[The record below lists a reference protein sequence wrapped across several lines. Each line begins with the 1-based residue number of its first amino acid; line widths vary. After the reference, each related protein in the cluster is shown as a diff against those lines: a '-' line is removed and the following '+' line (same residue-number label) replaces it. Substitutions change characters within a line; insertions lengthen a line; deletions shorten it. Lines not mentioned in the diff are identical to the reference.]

1 MKYKTNGFLLNSSSP
16 SFVSSIH
23 IQGCILSTG
32 QFKDEQHFTFMY
44 LNPVKDEVTPG
55 GQSMGKLRHSRCRV
69 THQDTR
75 VFEKEIQFF
84 PIFEK

>member
-1 MKYKTNGFLLNSSSP
+1 MYTKSGNRNVFKKDLPNVKYKTNGFLLNSSSP

-44 LNPVKDEVTPG
+44 LNLVKDELTPG
-55 GQSMGKLRHSRCRV
+55 GQSMEKLRHSRC
-69 THQDTR
+69 
-75 VFEKEIQFF
+75 
-84 PIFEK
+84 